1 MPPMDV
7 KRYLEKNPH
16 LRPIDE
22 VSEPSISMKGKSM
35 SEMQELARQVSES
48 KKKQADDQLSAND
61 F

>member
-1 MPPMDV
+1 MDV

-22 VSEPSISMKGKSM
+22 VSEPSVSVQGKTM
-35 SEMQELARQVSES
+35 TEMQELARQVSES
-48 KKKQADDQLSAND
+48 KKKQAEDQLSAND